1 MVGSGLQRRRR
12 WTIRRVK
19 DYNLL
24 THWISTENCIRLSWR
39 ITTGKR
45 NPVPGEGSAV
55 HGIGI
60 SDARLFSKHHFRTL
74 CGRDRAPHRRPAG
87 AGFGHLDIL
96 PRFPESEWEGDK
108 KDKLKHRQTLSECF
122 GKRTSLIARAT

>member
-1 MVGSGLQRRRR
+1 MVGSGLQRRLR

-74 CGRDRAPHRRPAG
+74 RGRDRALTVGQPVLALAIWIFFHAFQRAN
-87 AGFGHLDIL
+87 
-96 PRFPESEWEGDK
+96 
-108 KDKLKHRQTLSECF
+108 
-122 GKRTSLIARAT
+122 GK